1 MFESIKAKVLRA
13 GDLEDIRIKYIDKR
27 IIFCSGCFDILQSG
41 HAVFFN
47 QCKQFGDILVV
58 GIGRD
63 VTVQL
68 LKGPDRPVNPEVNRL
83 YLVAA
88 FQEVDFV
95 VLNDDMIG
103 EGKIDFYDKL
113 ALLKPDVFVLND
125 DDNAIAPKKALCEKH
140 EIKFILVPRIVP
152 EELIPTSTS
161 KIIHKINFSLK
172 APLRIDFAG
181 GWTDVPYIMNG
192 EKGYVSNIAIR
203 PLIELK
209 GGEFNFSGYP
219 RGSGLST
226 STAVKLLEM
235 LNAKSYNAEPK
246 GLEAISEDLFNLEN
260 KELQWFIGR
269 QDQYAI
275 VYGGFHCF
283 EFGSDYARPLEFN
296 ITRKRLDQLRKHI
309 ILIHTGESRNAQMA
323 VEEVYRNYNTPEGQQ
338 AILELCHCGY
348 HFAEKLLMGD
358 IEVCAKLSSRNWEAQ
373 KLLAPSSTTNLLDDM
388 YTYALDHDA
397 LGGKICGAGGGGA
410 FVFYSYH
417 TEKLKKC
424 MKAKFPNCF
433 EIDFDFELN
442 DIKKLNHL

>member
-13 GDLEDIRIKYIDKR
+13 NDLEGLRKNHADKR

-58 GIGRD
+58 GIGKD
-63 VTVQL
+63 ITVEH
-68 LKGPDRPVNPEVNRL
+68 LKGADRPVNPEMNRL

-95 VLNDDMIG
+95 VLNDEKIG
-103 EGKIDFYDKL
+103 DNKIDFYEKL

-125 DDNAIAPKKALCEKH
+125 DDNAAAPKKALCKRH
-140 EIKFILVPRIVP
+140 GIAFILVPRIVP

-181 GWTDVPYIMNG
+181 GWTDVPFIMDG
-192 EKGYVSNIAIR
+192 VKGYVSNIAIH

-209 GGEFNFSGYP
+209 GGKFNFSGYP

-235 LNAKSYNAEPK
+235 LNSKSYNAEPK
-246 GLEAISEDLFNLEN
+246 SLAAISEDLFNLEN

-269 QDQYAI
+269 QDQYSI

-283 EFGSDYARPLEFN
+283 EFGNDYARPFELN
-296 ITRKRLDQLRKHI
+296 ITHHMLNHLRKHI
-309 ILIHTGESRNAQMA
+309 ILIHTGESRNAQHA
-323 VEEVYRNYNTPEGQQ
+323 VEEVYRNYRTSDGQK
-338 AILELCHCGY
+338 AIGELSYCGF
-348 HFAEKLLMGD
+348 HFAEQLQKGD
-358 IEVCAKLSSRNWEAQ
+358 IVSCATLSSRNWEAQ
-373 KLLAPSSTTNLLDDM
+373 KLLAPSSTTELLDNM
-388 YTYALDHDA
+388 YDYAMQNDA

-410 FVFYSYH
+410 FIFYSAN
-417 TEKLKKC
+417 TEKFKNR
-424 MKAKFPNCF
+424 MKSRFPNCF